1 MSVFSQSGVLGVA
14 YYDLDT
20 STVYLMPDKADNS
33 DFTLL
38 EQGRTLVQVIRWF
51 IIKITNSNI
60 YNMFTLIFLK
70 ILTLLARIFLK
81 YYYCLLLLPL

>member
-38 EQGRTLVQVIRWF
+38 EQGRTLVQIMRWVYYKNAKF
-51 IIKITNSNI
+51 KYI
-60 YNMFTLIFLK
+60 YDIYLHCFYDFLIFL
-70 ILTLLARIFLK
+70 
-81 YYYCLLLLPL
+81 